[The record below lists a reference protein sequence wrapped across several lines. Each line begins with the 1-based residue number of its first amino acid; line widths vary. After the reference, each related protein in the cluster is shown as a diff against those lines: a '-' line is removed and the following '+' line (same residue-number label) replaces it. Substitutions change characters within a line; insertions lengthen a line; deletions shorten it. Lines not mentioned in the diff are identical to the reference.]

1 MKSSQEDKEMLN
13 LIKDSLMVSNSSA
26 AKISYYGST
35 ILLDITDEE
44 TKPGIFSPEK

>member
-1 MKSSQEDKEMLN
+1 MLN

-26 AKISYYGST
+26 AKISYYGFT
-35 ILLDITDEE
+35 ILLDIIDEE